1 MLKFLHVDTPT
12 LFEVCVPLA
21 PRHLRGD
28 RIGVTALLQSL
39 MRRPSP
45 STISL
50 SSSDPHGIL
59 QDLHQVPSLLHGD
72 RRTLLPL
79 SLYATPA
86 FSTSPRGKSATC
98 DSKRTSPPG
107 FGPFFAKRS
116 QRRSLSC
123 NTSPRRQHRP
133 SAMNKA
139 PTL

>member
-39 MRRPSP
+39 LRRPSP

-59 QDLHQVPSLLHGD
+59 QDLHQVPSVLHGD

-79 SLYATPA
+79 SPSMLPRHFPHRREVSPLHVTPNA
-86 FSTSPRGKSATC
+86 PHLPALDPFS
-98 DSKRTSPPG
+98 
-107 FGPFFAKRS
+107 
-116 QRRSLSC
+116 
-123 NTSPRRQHRP
+123 
-133 SAMNKA
+133 
-139 PTL
+139 